1 MCASECVKSGWDM
14 RMLFYH
20 IFFRISSLECP
31 NNLEVHV
38 VKCWHK

>member
-1 MCASECVKSGWDM
+1 VIAFLPHFS
-14 RMLFYH
+14 
-20 IFFRISSLECP
+20 RISSFECP